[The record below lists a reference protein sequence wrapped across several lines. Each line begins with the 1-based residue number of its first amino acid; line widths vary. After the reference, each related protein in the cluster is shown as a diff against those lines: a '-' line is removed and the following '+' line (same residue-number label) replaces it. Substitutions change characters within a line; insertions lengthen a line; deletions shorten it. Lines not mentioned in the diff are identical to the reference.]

1 MPKTK
6 LYSGKTDRSFVKNKI
21 RMIAV
26 GFSLRY
32 ICPGSSVL
40 F

>member
-1 MPKTK
+1 MPEIKPCF
-6 LYSGKTDRSFVKNKI
+6 GKTYKSFVKNKI

-32 ICPGSSVL
+32 IYPGSSVL
-40 F
+40 S